1 MLRAVPG
8 TSISELATVVIA
20 VTMVTMITVII
31 MSFQEPVQSNSG
43 QELGFYFL
51 SSAEMTSFSPYSQKS
66 ISHLLSYLP
75 QLLPEV

>member
-20 VTMVTMITVII
+20 VTMITVII
-31 MSFQEPVQSNSG
+31 MSFQEPIQSNSG